1 MRALNA
7 YSRFIGLVALLLATA
22 VGAVQA
28 QDEPQ
33 FAQYQFSRSLFNPA
47 ANGIEDG
54 FSGLLMHRSQWV
66 GFDKA
71 PHAQGLSLQG
81 GLKSINSGI
90 GLNVTNTGYGVT
102 NALSIG
108 IAYAYHLPLG
118 KKYRLSFGIQGDLK
132 VNSDNGSDLSTTGSG
147 DSEYQQD
154 VTLYTGNFGAGLM
167 LHSERLFVGVSTTR
181 FLDNQINYAT
191 KSSYNN
197 GFDVEKIPFYV
208 TAGYAFLLS
217 PSISLMPSAMLRSLA
232 DQPLMADFNLNVKYK
247 DIFWIGPYYRLN
259 AAVGG
264 MAGVNISNTVRIGY
278 AGEFPMSSLSPYTKG
293 SHEVFISFNIR
304 KKDASTVPSIRYF

>member
-7 YSRFIGLVALLLATA
+7 YPRFIGLVALLTTALAVTA
-22 VGAVQA
+22 QA

-66 GFDKA
+66 GFDNA

-90 GLNVTNTGYGVT
+90 GLNVTNTNYGVT

-132 VNSDNGSDLSTTGSG
+132 VNSDNGSQLSTTGSG
-147 DSEYQQD
+147 DSEFQQD

-167 LHSERLFVGVSTTR
+167 FHSERLVRWCVHHAFPRQPCRLCREGQLQQWVRCGEDPLLCHCRLCFPAEPEHQPDAFCHVAQLGRSAADGR
-181 FLDNQINYAT
+181 FQ
-191 KSSYNN
+191 S
-197 GFDVEKIPFYV
+197 
-208 TAGYAFLLS
+208 
-217 PSISLMPSAMLRSLA
+217 
-232 DQPLMADFNLNVKYK
+232 
-247 DIFWIGPYYRLN
+247 
-259 AAVGG
+259 
-264 MAGVNISNTVRIGY
+264 
-278 AGEFPMSSLSPYTKG
+278 
-293 SHEVFISFNIR
+293 
-304 KKDASTVPSIRYF
+304 